1 MKDSMKRVESRQLH
15 KEGYLQQSRVE
26 PKDNAGVRSISTAS
40 EKGRNNGSGYGEG
53 LLERILDRD
62 NLNRAYKK
70 VKANKGSHGVDG
82 MTVDELLQY
91 LKQNGD
97 QLRQAI
103 LEGTYNPDPVRRVEI
118 PKPDG
123 GKRMLGIPTVV
134 DRVIQQAIAQILSPI
149 FEPKFSEN
157 SYGFRPGRS
166 AKQAIE
172 KCKEYIE
179 AGYTWVVDIDLAR
192 YFDTVNH
199 DKLMALLAKEITDKR
214 VLALIRK
221 YLQSGVMI
229 NGVVIDTEEGCPQG
243 GPLSPLLSNIMLNE
257 LDKELEK
264 RGLRFCRYADDGNIY
279 VKSRKAAERVMESV
293 TRFLE
298 GKLKLRV
305 NREKSTVGRPWK
317 LKFLGFSFYFRK
329 TEVRIRV
336 HEKPIRKFMNKVR
349 EITSRSNG
357 KSMAWRIEKLRQ
369 NIIGWVNYFGL
380 ADMKAVVQRLDE
392 WIRRRL
398 RMCFWKQWK
407 KIKTKHDNLVKLGID
422 NSKAWEYANTRKSY
436 WRIANSP
443 ILNKPITN
451 EYLKKLG
458 FQSISERYSLVIN
471 SY

>member
-1 MKDSMKRVESRQLH
+1 MKDSRKCVESRQLH
-15 KEGYLQQSRVE
+15 REGYRQEVRVE
-26 PKDNAGVRSISTAS
+26 LGNTAEARSISVAS
-40 EKGRNNGSGYGEG
+40 EEGRNGGKEYARG
-53 LLERILDRD
+53 LLERILDED
-62 NLNRAYKK
+62 NMNRAYKR
-70 VKANKGSHGVDG
+70 VKKNKGSHGVDG

-91 LKQNGD
+91 LRQNGD
-97 QLRQAI
+97 QIKQSI
-103 LEGTYNPDPVRRVEI
+103 LEGTYCPAPVRRVEI

-123 GKRMLGIPTVV
+123 GKRMLGIPTVL
-134 DRVIQQAIAQILSPI
+134 DRVIQQAIAQVLMPIL
-149 FEPKFSEN
+149 EPKFSDY

-179 AGYTWVVDIDLAR
+179 AGYRWTVDIDLAR

-199 DKLMALLAKEITDKR
+199 DKLMALLAKEIEDKR

-257 LDKELEK
+257 LDKELER
-264 RGLRFCRYADDGNIY
+264 RGLKFCRYADDGNIY
-279 VKSRKAAERVMESV
+279 VRSKKAAERVMKNI

-298 GKLKLRV
+298 ENLKLKV

-317 LKFLGFSFYFRK
+317 LKFLGFSFYLSRG
-329 TEVRIRV
+329 RIGIRV
-336 HEKPIRKFMNKVR
+336 HEKSVMKFMKKVK

-357 KSMAWRIEKLRQ
+357 KGIAWRVEELKQ
-369 NIIGWVNYFGL
+369 SIIGWVNYFGFADLKKL
-380 ADMKAVVQRLDE
+380 AQRLDE
-392 WIRRRL
+392 WVRRRL

-407 KIKTKHDNLVKLGID
+407 KIKTKHDNLVRLGIE
-422 NSKAWEYANTRKSY
+422 NKKAWEYANTRKSY

-443 ILNKPITN
+443 ILSKSITN
-451 EYLKKLG
+451 NYLKKLG
-458 FQSISERYSLVIN
+458 FQSVSERYSLVH
-471 SY
+471 

>member
-1 MKDSMKRVESRQLH
+1 MKDSKKCVESRQLH
-15 KEGYLQQSRVE
+15 REGYLGEGRVE
-26 PKDNAGVRSISTAS
+26 LGGTTGARSISMAS
-40 EKGRNNGSGYGEG
+40 KKGRNGGNEYARG
-53 LLERILDRD
+53 LLERILDSD
-62 NLNRAYKK
+62 NMNRAYKR
-70 VKANKGSHGVDG
+70 VKSNKGSHGVDG

-97 QLRQAI
+97 PIKQSI
-103 LEGTYNPDPVRRVEI
+103 LEGTYSPAPVRRVEI

-123 GKRMLGIPTVV
+123 GKRMLGIPTVL
-134 DRVIQQAIAQILSPI
+134 DRVIQQAIAQVLSPI
-149 FEPKFSEN
+149 FEPKFSQY

-179 AGYTWVVDIDLAR
+179 AGYKWTVDVDLAR

-199 DKLMALLAKEITDKR
+199 DKLMGLLAKEIEDKR
-214 VLALIRK
+214 VLTLIRK

-257 LDKELEK
+257 LDKELER
-264 RGLRFCRYADDGNIY
+264 RGLKFCRYADDGNIY
-279 VKSRKAAERVMESV
+279 VKSRKAAERVMKSI

-298 GKLKLRV
+298 ESLKLKV
-305 NREKSTVGRPWK
+305 NKEKSTVGRPWK
-317 LKFLGFSFYFRK
+317 LKFLGFSFYLRK
-329 TEVRIRV
+329 GGVGIRV
-336 HEKPIRKFMNKVR
+336 HEKPIRKFVKELR

-357 KSMAWRIEKLRQ
+357 KSISWRIEGLRQ
-369 NIIGWVNYFGL
+369 KIVGWVNYFGF
-380 ADMKAVVQRLDE
+380 ADLKKVAQRLDE

-398 RMCFWKQWK
+398 RMCSWKQWK
-407 KIKTKHDNLVKLGID
+407 KVKTKRDNLAKLGIE
-422 NSKAWEYANTRKSY
+422 SRKAWEYANTRKSY

-443 ILNKPITN
+443 VLSKSITN

-458 FQSISERYSLVIN
+458 FQSISERYSLVH
-471 SY
+471 